1 LNQLTKKQV
10 KSKQL
15 IVLDTSSSSGL
26 FAEDYVDILMLTQ
39 PHSLITQILSN
50 SNKKQQQQLVL
61 NSQIVTRTFLN
72 SILFRENYL
81 WKRAFVL
88 NKPSTVTAPAT
99 SNTNKQVENA
109 NQTPPELSVLD
120 LFDTKYSNPI
130 LSIQDAHDIYYS
142 SHVTNQTGV
151 DDLAALLNR
160 YKSKK
165 KYRRFK
171 KRLTP
176 FTLEQFDENSVCA
189 NTLKKLTVTANKN
202 DAASS
207 QFLLHDW
214 LYEKREVKSNL
225 ELTRSLKLIQP
236 LLYDTVQK
244 KGITSN
250 MWESFQGPLTWQHF
264 CKLAFKDASNKQT
277 SLQSVSGPGLLLFF

>member
-1 LNQLTKKQV
+1 
-10 KSKQL
+10 
-15 IVLDTSSSSGL
+15 
-26 FAEDYVDILMLTQ
+26 MLTQ

-88 NKPSTVTAPAT
+88 NKPSTVTAATT
-99 SNTNKQVENA
+99 SNTNKQVENTA

-151 DDLAALLNR
+151 DDLAALLSR

-189 NTLKKLTVTANKN
+189 NTLRKLSVSNKN

-207 QFLLHDW
+207 EFLLHDW

-277 SLQSVSGPGLLLFF
+277 SLQSVSGPGLFKAFSKLNTAEINKSKY